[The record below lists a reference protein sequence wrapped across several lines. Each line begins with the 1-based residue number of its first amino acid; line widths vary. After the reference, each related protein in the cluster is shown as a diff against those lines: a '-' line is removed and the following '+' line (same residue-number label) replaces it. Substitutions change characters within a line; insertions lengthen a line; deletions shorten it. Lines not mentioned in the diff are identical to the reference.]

1 MSTTEQRRAANRTN
15 ALSSTGPTSIEG
27 KAVASRNATRHGL
40 LSAKLFLED
49 EDPAAFD
56 RLLGDLLRSMAP
68 LGAIEMALVERIAVT
83 IWRQR
88 RLVHAETASLS
99 LARQA
104 KKVAGAVSS
113 ELGRGYGSEIE
124 QDELAPFDA
133 DTEAWS
139 RNALAEIEALDEID
153 IRCLEQKAPLIFE
166 QLQSDA
172 EEDGEEPAAFAL
184 SQKGGLTGY
193 INELTLWCHRQL
205 MEAEARPHVLALA
218 EQVRAMRLIL
228 PADTLELLA
237 RYQTTLDN
245 QLYKALKALREAQE
259 WRLKTLEASPQPVEL
274 EQEAVVDPG

>member
-1 MSTTEQRRAANRTN
+1 MSTTEQRRAANRAN
-15 ALSSTGPTSIEG
+15 AQSSTGPASIKG
-27 KAVASRNATRHGL
+27 KEIASRNSTRHGL
-40 LSAKLFLED
+40 LSAKLFLDD
-49 EDPAAFD
+49 EDPAEFD
-56 RLLGDLLRSMAP
+56 RLLGDLLRSLAP
-68 LGAIEMALVERIAVT
+68 LGSIEMVLVERIAVT

-88 RLVHAETASLS
+88 RLVHAETAGLS

-113 ELGRGYGSEIE
+113 ELSRGYGSEIE
-124 QDELAPFDA
+124 QDDLAPFDA

-139 RNALAEIEALDEID
+139 HSALAEIEALDEID
-153 IRCLEQKAPLIFE
+153 MRSLEQKAPLIFE

-172 EEDGEEPAAFAL
+172 EEDGEEPAAYAGAH
-184 SQKGGLTGY
+184 KGGLTGY

-218 EQVRAMRLIL
+218 EQVRAKRLIL

-245 QLYKALKALREAQE
+245 HLYKALKALREAQE
-259 WRLKTLEASPQPVEL
+259 WRLKTLEASPQAVEL
-274 EQEAVVDPG
+274 DQVGHADDA